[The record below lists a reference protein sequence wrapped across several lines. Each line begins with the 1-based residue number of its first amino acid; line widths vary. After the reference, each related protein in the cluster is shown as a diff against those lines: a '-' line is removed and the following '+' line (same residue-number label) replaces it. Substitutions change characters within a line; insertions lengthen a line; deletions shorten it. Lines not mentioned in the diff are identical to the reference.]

1 MVGLCLLW
9 NIALADYISMAA
21 AAGTLLGPF
30 FFFFFFLYGLILE
43 REDLDPRRTGLAFF
57 LCPNTAEL

>member
-30 FFFFFFLYGLILE
+30 FFLFFFFM
-43 REDLDPRRTGLAFF
+43 A
-57 LCPNTAEL
+57 